1 MPSTPSKQQSPR
13 NNPVEH
19 PPALQ
24 RWGRVTASRSR
35 LVVWV
40 GVALAVLGLALAAGT
55 MNRLVLSRFET
66 PGSESVTTRAVLE
79 KEFKAGTPSVL
90 LMVTA
95 KQGGVDEAA
104 AASEGRAL
112 ERELAGQAGVA
123 EVFSYWSRGNSPT
136 MRGKDGK
143 QALIIARLS
152 GTVTEAR
159 TRLADLSPAFTRDSA
174 QLKVQVGGGDEV
186 FRQAAEQARKDFLRA
201 EMIVLPLVLLLLFAI
216 YRRFSAAFLTL
227 GMGLFSVITTL
238 ALMRGVTYITDVS
251 TFAANLALVMG
262 IGLGVDYSL
271 FIINRFREELR
282 AGRTVPDAVEQSV
295 ANAGRT
301 VAFSGLTVIL
311 SLAALLLFPFPF
323 LRSFAYAGIATV
335 LTSVFAALVILP
347 ASLARLGH
355 KVARKNEN
363 DRPEQGWW
371 HHTALRMMRR
381 PLLYGI
387 PALVV
392 LLGLASPA
400 LGLTFGVPGAQVLPR
415 DVSSRVV
422 QQQILD
428 NFAAEETSAI
438 KVLRTG
444 QAGTDANRSSIE
456 ATATE
461 LSQVSGIHQVDA
473 LTGSYAKGQKIAEPG
488 DSARRFAGERST
500 WYSVIATH
508 RTVAQD
514 IDRAHSEIR
523 SVAAKGAEPGA
534 VKIAG
539 YPAELSEFR
548 SELVDRL
555 PLVFGLILVTTF
567 LVLFLMTGS
576 LLLPAKAMLLNTLS
590 MGVMFGVL
598 VWIFQEG
605 NLADLFGFT
614 PSGSIEP
621 SIPILMFCVAFGLSM
636 DYEVFMLSRIK
647 EEYELTGDNSGAV
660 AAGLE
665 RSGPLITSAAVIL
678 AASFATYASS
688 EIVFLKMLGIGMVVV
703 ILVDATLI
711 RAVLVPVSMRLAG
724 KANWWAPAPL
734 RAFHRRFGISES
746 AAPAAAAGAGAGTGA
761 TASGQPDTAGVGV
774 PADRA

>member
-1 MPSTPSKQQSPR
+1 MPRTHASDRPHPHPHDR
-13 NNPVEH
+13 

-24 RWGRVTASRSR
+24 RWGRVTADRSR
-35 LVVWV
+35 LVVWA
-40 GVALAVLGLALAAGT
+40 GVVLAVLGLVLAAGT

-66 PGSESVTTRAVLE
+66 PGSESVTTRAFLE
-79 KEFKAGTPSVL
+79 KEFEAGTPSVL

-95 KQGGVDEAA
+95 KQGTVDGDAVA
-104 AASEGRAL
+104 GEGRAL
-112 ERELAGQAGVA
+112 ERELAGQDGVA
-123 EVFSYWSRGNSPT
+123 EVFSYWSRGNSPV
-136 MRGKDGK
+136 MRGNDGK
-143 QALIIARLS
+143 QALIIARMA

-159 TRLADLSPAFTRDSA
+159 TRLADISPAFTRDGA
-174 QLKVQVGGGDEV
+174 RVTVRVGGGDEI
-186 FRQAAEQARKDFLRA
+186 FRQAAEQSRKDFLRA
-201 EMIVLPLVLLLLFAI
+201 EMIVFPLVLLLLFAI

-238 ALMRGVTYITDVS
+238 ALMRGVTYLTDVS

-271 FIINRFREELR
+271 FVINRFREELR

-295 ANAGRT
+295 AHAGRT
-301 VAFSGLTVIL
+301 VAFSGLTVVL

-323 LRSFAYAGIATV
+323 LRSFAYAGVATV

-347 ASLARLGH
+347 AALARLGR
-355 KVARKNEN
+355 KVLRKN
-363 DRPEQGWW
+363 DSTRPEQGWW
-371 HHTALRMMRR
+371 HRTALRMMRR

-392 LLGLASPA
+392 LLGLASPT

-428 NFAAEETSAI
+428 NFAAEEMSAI

-444 QAGTDANRSSIE
+444 QAGTDANRSSIDT
-456 ATATE
+456 TAAE
-461 LSQVSGIHQVDA
+461 LSRIAGIHQVDA
-473 LTGSYAKGQKIAEPG
+473 LTGSYAKGQRIAEPG
-488 DSARRFAGERST
+488 EASRRFAGERDT
-500 WYSVIATH
+500 WYSVVATH

-523 SVAAKGAEPGA
+523 SVAAEGAEPGA
-534 VKIAG
+534 VRIGG

-548 SELVDRL
+548 AELVDRL

-576 LLLPAKAMLLNTLS
+576 VLLPAKAMFLNTLS

-647 EEYELTGDNSGAV
+647 EEYDLTGDNAGAV

-734 RAFHRRFGISES
+734 RAFHDRFGISES
-746 AAPAAAAGAGAGTGA
+746 SPAAQPEAAASDTAGAGVRAGR
-761 TASGQPDTAGVGV
+761 S
-774 PADRA
+774 